1 MYAKMFSWALH
12 RSIFASRILFKDKE
26 RKWEEIESKLQSE
39 HDSLVL
45 KSSNKVMIL
54 HYTLAKSF
62 PKGPDGNIC
71 KICRA
76 RLKVFFPIWSKLK
89 CLFCSTIDVLLIIM
103 LVSIKASVGLLLCI
117 TKCNRQNHP

>member
-1 MYAKMFSWALH
+1 MYAKMFSWAL
-12 RSIFASRILFKDKE
+12 RWSIFASRILFKDKE

-62 PKGPDGNIC
+62 PNRPDGNIC

-76 RLKVFFPIWSKLK
+76 RLKGFF
-89 CLFCSTIDVLLIIM
+89 FQF
-103 LVSIKASVGLLLCI
+103 GL
-117 TKCNRQNHP
+117 N

>member
-12 RSIFASRILFKDKE
+12 WSIFASRILFKDKE

-54 HYTLAKSF
+54 HYILAKSF
-62 PKGPDGNIC
+62 QTDQTATFAKYAEPGS
-71 KICRA
+71 R
-76 RLKVFFPIWSKLK
+76 VFFQ
-89 CLFCSTIDVLLIIM
+89 F
-103 LVSIKASVGLLLCI
+103 GL
-117 TKCNRQNHP
+117 N